1 MPSLQY
7 VDDLLVDP
15 QYFEAISH
23 VLSQG
28 QDLQNPPQVPQI
40 NLVHLFLFAMSLASV
55 FDELW
60 ELAPTL
66 SVPEPMDLLTLFL
79 LQILGMSSA
88 CSFPND
94 SGFLLLV
101 SISFCM
107 SYLVKFSIVFFKL
120 VIVSCKLGI
129 RIFHTCDF
137 QYAL

>member
-79 LQILGMSSA
+79 LQNFGYELGM
-88 CSFPND
+88 
-94 SGFLLLV
+94 
-101 SISFCM
+101 
-107 SYLVKFSIVFFKL
+107 
-120 VIVSCKLGI
+120 
-129 RIFHTCDF
+129 
-137 QYAL
+137 